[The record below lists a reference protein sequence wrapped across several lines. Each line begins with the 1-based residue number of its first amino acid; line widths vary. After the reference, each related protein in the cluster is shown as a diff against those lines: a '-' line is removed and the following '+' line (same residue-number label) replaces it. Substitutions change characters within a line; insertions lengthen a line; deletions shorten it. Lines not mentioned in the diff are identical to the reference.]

1 MQQHI
6 SSFIH
11 HLSTHRTLAANTL
24 QSYERDLRQYK
35 EYLELQ
41 FVDSFSGATRTH
53 IAGFMRELRKQ
64 KKAPS
69 TLLRMMVSVRA
80 LYQFLIEHHGLER
93 DPTFQIELPKPVKKA
108 PQVLSVGEVELL
120 LNAPDLSLPSGYRDS
135 AMLEILYATGMRVS
149 ELISLNVD
157 DLHLS
162 MGAIRCIGKGDRE
175 RIIPLTRLAQERLH
189 TYLKEIRPQLI
200 KSEKPDKA
208 LFFGHLGTRLTRQ
221 GFWKIIKGYA
231 KSAQIQSEI
240 TPHTL
245 RHSFAYHLLENGA
258 DLRSVQEMLG
268 HLDISSTQI
277 YVNVTKSKMRE
288 VYDRTH
294 PRAHT

>member
-1 MQQHI
+1 MQEHI
-6 SSFIH
+6 TSFLH
-11 HLSTHRTLAANTL
+11 HMGTRRTLATNTL
-24 QSYERDLRQYK
+24 QSYERDLRKFK

-41 FVDSFSGATRTH
+41 FVESFAAVSRSH

-64 KKAPS
+64 KKAPA

-80 LYQFLIEHHGLER
+80 LYQYLIEHHDVER
-93 DPTFQIELPKPVKKA
+93 DPTFQIEMPKPVKKA
-108 PQVLSVGEVELL
+108 PQVLTVEEVELL
-120 LNAPDLSLPSGYRDS
+120 LNAPDISSSSGYRDS
-135 AMLEILYATGMRVS
+135 TMLELLYAAGMRVS
-149 ELISLNVD
+149 ELIALNTD
-157 DLHLS
+157 NLHLS
-162 MGAIRCIGKGDRE
+162 MGAIRCVGRGDRE

-189 TYLKEIRPQLI
+189 TYIQEIRPLLM
-200 KSEKPDKA
+200 KSDKPDKA

-231 KSAQIQSEI
+231 KSTYIQSEI

-277 YVNVTKSKMRE
+277 YMNVTKSKMRE